1 MAKNIIQKNTFLVKL
16 CSHSENIIINI
27 LLLKV
32 HRRLEFHYYVMLYN
46 IYQKEDT
53 IWLAK
58 IKMRPV

>member
-16 CSHSENIIINI
+16 CSHSENIIIYI
-27 LLLKV
+27 LL
-32 HRRLEFHYYVMLYN
+32 HRRLEFYYYVTLYN